1 MELTMSKYLFQ
12 AVKVVNDETHF
23 VSNAVVSY
31 LFKKSNLTITDLLEM
46 KLDPLDIMHF
56 LQLIG
61 MNVEEFYDFAEKHYP
76 KYREEALRIA
86 AIADKMANGS
96 GMSDARM
103 EVLEEDA
110 DMIRQTQVN
119 LYQEVCKTSDE
130 IARLWQAFHD
140 RDDK

>member
-1 MELTMSKYLFQ
+1 
-12 AVKVVNDETHF
+12 
-23 VSNAVVSY
+23 
-31 LFKKSNLTITDLLEM
+31 
-46 KLDPLDIMHF
+46 
-56 LQLIG
+56 
-61 MNVEEFYDFAEKHYP
+61 VEEFYDFAEKHYP

-96 GMSDARM
+96 GMSDARI
-103 EVLEEDA
+103 EVLEEDV
-110 DMIRQTQVN
+110 DMIRQTQTN